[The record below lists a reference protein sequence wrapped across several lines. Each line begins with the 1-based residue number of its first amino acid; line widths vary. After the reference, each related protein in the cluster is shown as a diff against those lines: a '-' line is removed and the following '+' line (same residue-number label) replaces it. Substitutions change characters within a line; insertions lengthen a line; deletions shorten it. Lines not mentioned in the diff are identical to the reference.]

1 MNEASSIMQLL
12 LANGGADL
20 PAGDPAYLN
29 GLLQRVLQAQIV
41 DYDEREKPWKLTHRW
56 WLQYLAGLI
65 GVSIFGAS
73 ITFGVLTTSSNASS
87 VETSNHTSGTSNEP
101 GNEPGTQ
108 DSNGT
113 QSSPR
118 FDEGTPDAAAPRRV
132 ARAHK
137 AITGLVLTEKSANK
151 EAKDYC
157 CRTPLHLVAQDGDEA
172 VMRLLVIKD
181 TEMEDKAR
189 YGNGKTAV

>member
-1 MNEASSIMQLL
+1 MQLL

-87 VETSNHTSGTSNEP
+87 VETSNHTSGTGNEP

-118 FDEGTPDAAAPRRV
+118 FDEGT
-132 ARAHK
+132 
-137 AITGLVLTEKSANK
+137 
-151 EAKDYC
+151 DYC
-157 CRTPLHLVAQDGDEA
+157 CRTPLHLVAQDGDKA
-172 VMRLLVIKD
+172 VMRLLVVKD